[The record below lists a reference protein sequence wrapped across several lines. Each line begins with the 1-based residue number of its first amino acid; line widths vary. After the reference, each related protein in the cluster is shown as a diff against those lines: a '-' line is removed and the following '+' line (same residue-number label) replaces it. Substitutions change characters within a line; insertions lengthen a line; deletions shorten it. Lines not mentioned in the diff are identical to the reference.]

1 MAMAMMSSLP
11 MSSLP
16 LSSLP
21 MSSMAQPGFQ
31 PAVEPT
37 QLAQIL
43 MLRLQMQMAANVN
56 LMQQG
61 QTQGQMQGLNPM
73 LNPMLKPS
81 VAVVTPVETQ
91 AQRRN
96 RSRSRRR
103 KTAKAQD
110 DDKDQEE
117 RRIDPSDKRRKT
129 KEEFLMDHAVGA
141 DFSQGEELW
150 EAALS
155 RNTTPRRSPR
165 PAVLVPIPAT
175 KGVRFAEVL
184 ESTVPQ
190 WDGPTLSILKVRSRV
205 PADVTG

>member
-61 QTQGQMQGLNPM
+61 QMQG

-110 DDKDQEE
+110 EDKDQEE

-129 KEEFLMDHAVGA
+129 KEEFLMDHALGA

-155 RNTTPRRSPR
+155 RNTTPRRSPP